1 MELKKG
7 IKVINTVIHECLRE
21 KMEAIVAVV
30 DASGELISFAR
41 TDDAPLTDINLTI
54 NKAYTSART
63 KKTTEA
69 FKIDLGTADEEEL
82 RFYNDPKIVTWF
94 GGVPVF
100 DLDGK
105 LEGAIAITASNQ
117 EGEKRLVEKVLEAI
131 KPIPPKESKFKL
143 YS

>member
-30 DASGELISFAR
+30 DASGELITFAR
-41 TDDAPLTDINLTI
+41 TDEAPLTDINLTI

-63 KKTTEA
+63 KKTTEE
-69 FKIDLGTADEEEL
+69 FKNDLGTNNEEEIK
-82 RFYNDPKIVTWF
+82 FYDDPKIVTWY
-94 GGVPVF
+94 GGAPVF
-100 DLDGK
+100 DLQGK
-105 LEGAIAITASNQ
+105 LEGAIAITASNPQ
-117 EGEKRLVEKVLEAI
+117 EEKHLVEKVLESI
-131 KPIPPKESKFKL
+131 KPIPPKESKLKL